1 MEEDIKIVKEIKKE
15 FITKMKKDITHND
28 NQIRYRNIQALQN
41 ILNELDRLKN
51 ENEELREQVNMFDE
65 AYSGAIKES
74 KKWFDIAHD
83 SIPKS
88 KIENKIETYRR
99 VVDDSNDGDLIHD
112 LITEIHILEE
122 LLGND

>member
-41 ILNELDRLKN
+41 ILNELDRLQK
-51 ENEELREQVNMFDE
+51 ENKKLEEENMQLEAIKDE
-65 AYSGAIKES
+65 AIK
-74 KKWFDIAHD
+74 KYNFD

-88 KIENKIETYRR
+88 VIEDKIDVLEKIQKEFK
-99 VVDDSNDGDLIHD
+99 NN
-112 LITEIHILEE
+112 EE
-122 LLGND
+122 LRIKIITYKELLNKGE